1 MKKILCGLMLSI
13 LCLNT
18 AAFAKE
24 IPNVSAVMT
33 EIDAKEYK
41 HKTVRKHYNV
51 YNLKIT
57 NKNTKAVLLSSDT
70 EVSFISDYQDDVTS
84 ATRREQ
90 YRNSRKRDMGRYYG
104 IALPG
109 ALLSGCITVATLF
122 IGSPV
127 AAAVFAGMYLPT
139 DKAVR
144 TNVAISQDLFA
155 ENALP
160 IRFEP
165 NQTYN
170 VRVLVPNDIDVNGI
184 VFSNVSYD
192 LKEMYELHAK
202 VEEL

>member
-1 MKKILCGLMLSI
+1 MKRFLCGLLLSV
-13 LCLNT
+13 LCLNSMV
-18 AAFAKE
+18 FAKE
-24 IPNVSAVMT
+24 IPNVAAVMT
-33 EIDAKEYK
+33 QTEESEYK

-51 YNLKIT
+51 YDLKIT
-57 NKNTKAVLLSSDT
+57 NKNAKPVLVSSDT
-70 EVSFISDYQDDVTS
+70 EVNFITDYADDVTS
-84 ATRREQ
+84 DTRRHQ
-90 YRNSRKRDMGRYYG
+90 YRNSRKRDMGRYYW

-109 ALLSGCITVATLF
+109 AVISGLITGATLF

-144 TNVAISQDLFA
+144 SNVAISQDLFA
-155 ENALP
+155 KNGLP

-170 VRVLVPNDIDVNGI
+170 VRILVPNDIDVTEI
-184 VFSNVSYD
+184 VFTNISYD